1 VTRAAPSDPH
11 AALRDDVRLLG
22 TLLGDTLRARE
33 GDGLFALIERVRAM
47 AKSAHEGDRGGF
59 DRLSDL
65 LRELPLSAAVPI
77 ARAFSHFLALAN
89 IAEQHHR
96 VRRRREY
103 ARAPD
108 RRPQPGSC
116 DEAFP
121 RLIAAGVMPATL
133 SAAVA
138 ALRIELVLTAHP
150 TEIARRTVLQAQR
163 RIAETLA
170 LRDRTDL
177 TTVEQDEALDTLRR
191 EIAIVWETEE
201 GRDRPVSPLDEVRAG
216 LVVFEQ
222 TLWDAVPR
230 YLRSLDRARRAATGD
245 PLPLD
250 ATPIRFGS
258 WIGGDRD
265 GNPNV
270 TPDVT
275 RQATWLSRWM
285 AAHLYA
291 REIEALR
298 VELSIA
304 DASAELQTRVPG
316 ATEPYRAVLRSV
328 GLRLAATLE
337 WAAAQLEAPED
348 RPAGPRSVGQEARRH
363 DVRADADRAPYMD
376 VADFVEPLHLC
387 HRSLVDTGNA
397 LIAAGRLTDILRR
410 VAAFGLTLAPLDL
423 RQESSR
429 HVEAIDWLAQA
440 RRWGAYAGAD
450 EPARIALLLSLL
462 EQAPPPLGDEELAG
476 APDTVRD
483 VFETVRVAASLH
495 PDSLGAYVITMAHR
509 ASDVLA
515 VEALQRLAGNRQP
528 QRVVPLFE
536 TADDLRRAGA
546 VLDDL
551 LALPWYRQ
559 RIRGRP
565 DRDGEPGSRV
575 EVMVGYSDSA
585 KDAGRFAAAWA
596 LYRAQEEIVARCR
609 AHGVAVTLFH
619 GRGGSIG
626 RGGGPTYLAIQSQP
640 PGSVDGTLRVTEQGE
655 MLQAKFGLVDIAVRT
670 LEVYTTATL
679 DAMLTSAADPDPS
692 WRTAMD
698 GLFEDARAAYRAV
711 VHEHPRFV
719 DYFRTATPEPELRAI
734 NIGSRPARRASG
746 GGVDSL
752 RAIPWQFAWTQTRLL
767 LASWLGTEAA
777 LERAIARG
785 EGDRLR
791 TMYARWPFFRSTLD
805 AIEMVLAKADGRI
818 AAEYDRR
825 LVPPDLQ
832 PLGHELRSRLAR
844 AIDAVLQ
851 VTGHHELVETNR
863 VLRRSIDTRNPYV
876 DPINLVQIELLNRLR
891 QSPASEELRRAF
903 VITVNGIAAGM
914 RNTG

>member
-1 VTRAAPSDPH
+1 MASPDPH
-11 AALRDDVRLLG
+11 ASLRDDVRLLG
-22 TLLGDTLRARE
+22 TLLGETLRARE
-33 GDGLFALIERVRAM
+33 GDDLFAQIERVRAM
-47 AKSAHEGDRGGF
+47 AKAAHEGDRGGF

-65 LRELPLSAAVPI
+65 LRQLPLAAAVPI

-121 RLIAAGVMPATL
+121 RLIAAGVTPAAL
-133 SAAVA
+133 AAAIA

-150 TEIARRTVLQAQR
+150 TEIARRTVLQAQH
-163 RIAETLA
+163 RIAATLA

-177 TTVEQDEALDTLRR
+177 TTVEQDEAVDTLRR
-191 EIAIVWETEE
+191 EITILWETEE

-230 YLRSLDRARRAATGD
+230 YLRSLDRALHAATGD
-245 PLPLD
+245 ALPLD

-275 RQATWLSRWM
+275 RQATWLARWM

-298 VELSIA
+298 TELSIA
-304 DASAELQTRVPG
+304 DASDELQARVPD
-316 ATEPYRAVLRSV
+316 AAEPYRALLRSV
-328 GLRLAATLE
+328 ALRLTATLE
-337 WAAAQLEAPED
+337 HAAEQLDAQED
-348 RPAGPRSVGQEARRH
+348 RHAGQQSAEQEARRRE
-363 DVRADADRAPYMD
+363 VRVDADRAPYMD
-376 VADFVEPLHLC
+376 VADFIEPLHLC
-387 HRSLVDTGNA
+387 YRSLIDTGNA
-397 LIAAGRLTDILRR
+397 LIAGGRLTDILRR

-429 HVEAIDWLAQA
+429 HAEAVDWLAKA
-440 RRWGAYAGAD
+440 RQLGAYAEAD
-450 EPARIALLLSLL
+450 EPARIALLVSLL
-462 EQAPPPLGDEELAG
+462 DQSPSPITDEELAS
-476 APDTVRD
+476 APDAVRD
-483 VFETVRVAASLH
+483 VFETVRVAAALH
-495 PDSLGAYVITMAHR
+495 PDSLGAYVVTMAHH

-528 QRVVPLFE
+528 QRAVPLFE
-536 TADDLRRAGA
+536 TADDLNRAGA

-551 LALPWYRQ
+551 LAIPWYRR
-559 RIRGRP
+559 RIHGP
-565 DRDGEPGSRV
+565 APKDGDPESRV

-596 LYRAQEEIVARCR
+596 LYRAQEEIVACCH

-655 MLQAKFGLVDIAVRT
+655 MLQAKFGLVDIGVRT

-679 DAMLTSAADPDPS
+679 DAMLLPAADPDPS
-692 WRTAMD
+692 WRTSMD
-698 GLFEDARAAYRAV
+698 RLFEAARTAYRAV
-711 VHEHPRFV
+711 VHENPRFV
-719 DYFRTATPEPELRAI
+719 DYFRTATPEPELRTI
-734 NIGSRPARRASG
+734 NIGSRPARRTAG
-746 GGVDSL
+746 GGVESL

-777 LERAIARG
+777 LELAIARG
-785 EGDRLR
+785 EGDCLR

-825 LVPPDLQ
+825 LVPSELQ
-832 PLGHELRSRLAR
+832 PLGEDLRVRLAR

-876 DPINLVQIELLNRLR
+876 DPINLVQVELLKRLR
-891 QSPASEELRRAF
+891 ESPESEELRRAF